1 MNYTF
6 DHPVATDLSR
16 IMQIENAGF
25 TPEEAASETAMRER
39 IALIND
45 SFIVARD
52 SENQVIGYVVG
63 PIVNARYIHDDLFT
77 QSKPN
82 PSAGGFCAILSLA
95 VAPEYQGKG
104 IAGALLQELIRQ
116 CKASQRDGI
125 TLTCL
130 ANLIPFYEKNGFKNE
145 GVSASE
151 HAGETWYNLVMEL

>member
-1 MNYTF
+1 MKF
-6 DHPVATDLSR
+6 DHPNAHDLAR

-25 TPEEAASETAMRER
+25 TPDEAASEAAMKAR

-45 SFIVARD
+45 SFITARND
-52 SENQVIGYVVG
+52 ENEVVGYVVG

-77 QSKPN
+77 QSQPN
-82 PSAGGFCAILSLA
+82 PATGGFCAILSLA

-104 IAGALLQELIRQ
+104 IAGKLLEELISQ
-116 CKASQRDGI
+116 CRTAKRDGI

-130 ANLIPFYEKNGFKNE
+130 ENLIPFYEKHGFKNE

-151 HAGETWYNLVMEL
+151 HAGEIWYNLVMVF